1 MNPLSRRTFLVGIP
15 TATVALTVLQGCK
28 ERKVLSCNET
38 QALSPLSETERAA
51 RTSSQYVDS
60 SRIAAKNCENCAH
73 YEVPSGPDQC
83 GGCKVVKGPVHPAGY
98 CNLWVEKT
106 G

>member
-1 MNPLSRRTFLVGIP
+1 MKPLSRRTFLVGIP

-28 ERKVLSCNET
+28 ESKTLSCNATE
-38 QALSPLSETERAA
+38 ALSPLSEAERKA
-51 RTSSQYVDS
+51 RSSSQYVES
-60 SRIAAKNCENCAH
+60 SKLATKNCENCAH
-73 YEVPSGPDQC
+73 YEAPPGADQC
-83 GGCKVVKGPVHPAGY
+83 GGCKVVKGPIHPGGY